1 MVKGFILIKNA
12 LLVIFFDFI
21 KLFQIAQ
28 IKMLQSTEGMGISL
42 LWETF
47 RVGKALVQTHLC
59 WNTKP
64 IQEDISVRSDTYH
77 INQWILAYR
86 WPVSWALL
94 NYDFGNFEFS
104 SFECAL
110 KRLFLDH
117 KSFNNYL
124 LLLLYYH
131 LDSELYGAWK
141 MVFAK
146 SIVSTLWLE
155 LRIICCS
162 RSS

>member
-64 IQEDISVRSDTYH
+64 IQEGINVRSD
-77 INQWILAYR
+77 R
-86 WPVSWALL
+86 
-94 NYDFGNFEFS
+94 
-104 SFECAL
+104 
-110 KRLFLDH
+110 
-117 KSFNNYL
+117 
-124 LLLLYYH
+124 
-131 LDSELYGAWK
+131 
-141 MVFAK
+141 
-146 SIVSTLWLE
+146 
-155 LRIICCS
+155 
-162 RSS
+162 